1 MKKSTSFWVAK
12 GQGVGPVLKL
22 NGNKKLR
29 QNSKKGNGVLLM
41 ETKVEIKSL
50 ASTWLKFS
58 KWFWAKCNQ
67 NLENSFIYK
76 INTIVK
82 QIFFFF
88 FQFESSHCLWTDQV
102 IKIIMVDTSVLPSN
116 KAVDLIF
123 PVANISIFYKM
134 SDLSLHSTLW
144 RR

>member
-1 MKKSTSFWVAK
+1 MFKLPSWFW
-12 GQGVGPVLKL
+12 GDKL
-22 NGNKKLR
+22 NVFLHATFISSNCHSL
-29 QNSKKGNGVLLM
+29 NSSYYSWFF
-41 ETKVEIKSL
+41 KVFICSL
-50 ASTWLKFS
+50 FGLKFS
-58 KWFWAKCNQ
+58 KWFWTKCNQ

-76 INTIVK
+76 INAVVK
-82 QIFFFF
+82 QIGFFFF

-134 SDLSLHSTLW
+134 SDLSLYSTLW